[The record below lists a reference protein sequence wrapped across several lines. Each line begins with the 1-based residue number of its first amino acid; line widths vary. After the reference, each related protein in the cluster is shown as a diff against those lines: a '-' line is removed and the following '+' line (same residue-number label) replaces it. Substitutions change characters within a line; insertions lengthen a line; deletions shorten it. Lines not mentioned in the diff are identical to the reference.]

1 MHTVEFART
10 WFLPLGLLVV
20 TACSSN
26 GTSALWRID
35 DVEFGEGYA
44 SGGILL
50 HAGEDTD
57 RDGVLSDSEITST
70 TPVCDGVASA
80 SGETG
85 PAGQDGDTGE
95 TGATGE
101 TGDADC
107 LTGGLSIQVGL
118 ENGDG
123 GATGSFTLTRS
134 TTLQHRPGELR
145 RCACGW
151 RRRRRYLLAG
161 RRIRTVRGLLRS
173 DDRRWRLD
181 PGAKDRV

>member
-35 DVEFGEGYA
+35 DVEFGEGCA

-123 GATGSFTLTRS
+123 DATERDGELYPDEIDDS
-134 TTLQHRPGELR
+134 TTASRRVATLCLRMEETQTVSTGWPANPDRSRPTAIR
-145 RCACGW
+145 RQTVAAGPW
-151 RRRRRYLLAG
+151 R
-161 RRIRTVRGLLRS
+161 
-173 DDRRWRLD
+173 
-181 PGAKDRV
+181 